1 MKNIKKML
9 ILFVLTLGL
18 LLGVAYQFKTIDKQS
33 ELIRWQRDIMHQM
46 CDKLDQRSHELASL
60 TRYGGF
66 MEIPVPEDGKP
77 LYLLIIQ
84 SFNGGAVFP
93 KSEPPDI
100 DLLNT
105 RFYVAYDMEN
115 KRFLALQDS
124 SIGFSGKDF
133 VMVISREPNGTRVTR
148 PLKGEQATALCDKFN
163 LGFGPT
169 RY

>member
-1 MKNIKKML
+1 MKKVKNVL
-9 ILFVLTLGL
+9 IFLVLILGL
-18 LLGVAYQFKTIDKQS
+18 LLGAFQFRTIDKQS
-33 ELIRWQRDIMHQM
+33 GLIDWQRDTMEKL
-46 CDKLDQRSHELASL
+46 CDKLDQRSNELASL

-66 MEIPVPEDGKP
+66 MEIPVPEDGRP

-93 KSEPPDI
+93 KSEPPDM

-124 SIGFSGKDF
+124 SIGFAGKDF
-133 VMVISREPNGTRVTR
+133 VMVISREANGTRVTK
-148 PLKGEQATALCDKFN
+148 PLKGEQATALCDKFK